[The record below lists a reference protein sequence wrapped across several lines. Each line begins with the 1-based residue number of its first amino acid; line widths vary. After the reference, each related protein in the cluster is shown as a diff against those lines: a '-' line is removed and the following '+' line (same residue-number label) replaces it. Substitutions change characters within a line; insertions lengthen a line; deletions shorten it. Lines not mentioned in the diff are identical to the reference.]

1 MPFEL
6 PGFIKFESP
15 TKGPIDFS
23 SVKRKVAL
31 KMPLNHYVKWQL
43 TIGNKLR

>member
-6 PGFIKFESP
+6 QGFIEFESP
-15 TKGPIDFS
+15 TEGPIDFS
-23 SVKRKVAL
+23 SVRSIVAL